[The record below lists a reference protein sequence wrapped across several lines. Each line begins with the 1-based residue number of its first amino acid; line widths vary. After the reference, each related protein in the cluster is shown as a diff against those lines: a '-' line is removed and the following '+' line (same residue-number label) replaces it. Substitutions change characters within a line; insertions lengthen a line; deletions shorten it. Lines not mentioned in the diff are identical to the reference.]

1 MTETTGKISPDYH
14 PAPNLLAGR
23 VVLVTGAG
31 RGLGRAVALACAAHG
46 ATLALLGRTPQGLEE
61 TYDAIQAAGG
71 AEPAIIPLD
80 LATAGDR
87 EFETLAQLL
96 RRDLSRLDA
105 LVHCAAHFTPLS
117 PLRDQSLEQWQAHLR
132 ANLAAPF
139 ALTRACLPLLAAAP
153 DGAVVFTGETHGR
166 RPAAYWGAF
175 AVAKA
180 GLSTLARIWADELE
194 HAGRPRFHVL
204 IPGPVATRQRS
215 LSHPGEDRSALR
227 RPEEAAAAYLRL
239 LGPEG
244 RGLSGK
250 TLEIVTHATGTSGEN
265 GLN

>member
-1 MTETTGKISPDYH
+1 MTESTGKISADYH

-31 RGLGRAVALACAAHG
+31 RGLGRAVALTCAAHG
-46 ATLALLGRTPQGLEE
+46 ATLALLGRTPEGLEE

-71 AEPAIIPLD
+71 AEPAIVPLD

-87 EFETLAQLL
+87 EYETLAQLL

-105 LVHCAAHFTPLS
+105 LVHCAVHFTPLS
-117 PLRDQSLEQWQAHLR
+117 PLRDQTLEQWQAHLR
-132 ANLAAPF
+132 VNLAAPF
-139 ALTRACLPLLAAAP
+139 ALTRACLPLLSAAP
-153 DGAVVFTGETHGR
+153 DGAVIFTGETHGW

-175 AVAKA
+175 AVAKG
-180 GLSTLARIWADELE
+180 GLSALARIWADELE

-204 IPGPVATRQRS
+204 VPGPVATRQRA
-215 LSHPGEDRSALR
+215 LSHPGEDPSDLP
-227 RPEEAAAAYLRL
+227 RPECAAAAYLRV
-239 LGPEG
+239 LGPDG
-244 RGLSGK
+244 RSLSGK
-250 TLEIVTHATGTSGEN
+250 TLEIVTHATGASPGN

>member
-1 MTETTGKISPDYH
+1 MTDSTGRISANYH

-46 ATLALLGRTPQGLEE
+46 ATLALLGRRPERLEE

-87 EFETLAQLL
+87 EFEALAQLL
-96 RRDLSRLDA
+96 RRDLTRLDA

-117 PLRDQSLEQWQAHLR
+117 PLRDQTLEQWQAHLR
-132 ANLAAPF
+132 VNLAAAF
-139 ALTRACLPLLAAAP
+139 ALTRACLPLLSAAP
-153 DGAVVFTGETHGR
+153 DGAVIFTGETHGR

-180 GLSTLARIWADELE
+180 GLSTLARIWADEVE
-194 HAGRPRFHVL
+194 HVGRPRFHVA
-204 IPGPVATRQRS
+204 IPGPIATPQRG
-215 LSHPGEDRSALR
+215 LSHPGEDRSALP
-227 RPEEAAAAYLRL
+227 RPEDAARGYLHL

-244 RGLSGK
+244 RSLSGK
-250 TLEIVTHATGTSGEN
+250 TVEIVTHSTGVSSGN